1 MCKGTRVKQ
10 IWTSGKRS
18 NLPVFFLSFS
28 GYFETMDPT
37 EGLQTFLPFST
48 AELIQFH
55 PTQTSYSVCIGHG
68 TANKNVVASTPSTV
82 YIALVLKF
90 TEVTCLLD

>member
-1 MCKGTRVKQ
+1 VQRDKSKANLDFWKEVKLTR
-10 IWTSGKRS
+10 
-18 NLPVFFLSFS
+18 FLSVS

-37 EGLQTFLPFST
+37 QIEGLQTFLPFST